1 MPKHRTVFRRPMFSF
16 VLAISFIFVF
26 APNAFAQAN
35 LHASLLGPKQRYL
48 ALGDSLAYGYQPD
61 LDFSDGYADDF
72 YSNLKLHGTSSFANM
87 GCPAETSS
95 TFINGGCTFSLIRKY
110 IYFSDQL
117 DAAVDYLHYYAG
129 QVSPVTLDIGAN
141 DILPDIN
148 KSTCAISPNFQTHL
162 QTVDNNLKKVIL
174 PALKSALTVNG
185 RVTGDLLIMNYYDPY
200 QNRCPNTIPYIQMV
214 NQHLAADVNGYGN
227 IVDVFSAFGG
237 AASPNPNTC
246 NYTWICSI
254 FSDIHATDKGYSVI
268 ANAFEARAGY

>member
-35 LHASLLGPKQRYL
+35 LHASLLGPKQHYL

-110 IYFSDQL
+110 IYFSNQL

-200 QNRCPNTIPYIQMV
+200 QNRCPKTIPYIQMV
-214 NQHLAADVNGYGN
+214 NQHLAADVVGYGN